1 NVKGMVKNHCLAR
14 AVSDVGMFEFR
25 RMLEYKSN
33 WYDREIRYANTFYP
47 SSKTCSNC
55 DWKNDDL
62 KLSDRTFK
70 CQICNHELDR
80 DLNAAL
86 NLKKLY
92 TVSSTGI
99 NALGDGSSGQSATT
113 DFSPSLK
120 KESNGKFT
128 YQLR

>member
-1 NVKGMVKNHCLAR
+1 M
-14 AVSDVGMFEFR
+14 SEFR
-25 RMLEYKSN
+25 RMLEYKAN
-33 WYDREIRYANTFYP
+33 WYGREIQYADTFYP

-55 DWKNDDL
+55 GWKNDDL

-92 TVSSTGI
+92 TASSAGI
-99 NALGDGSSGQSATT
+99 HALGDGSSFSGESQNY
-113 DFSPSLK
+113 SPSLK
-120 KESNGKFT
+120 KESNGRFT
-128 YQLR
+128 YQLRDVNFCKF

>member
-1 NVKGMVKNHCLAR
+1 M
-14 AVSDVGMFEFR
+14 STP
-25 RMLEYKSN
+25 
-33 WYDREIRYANTFYP
+33 YDN
-47 SSKTCSNC
+47 
-55 DWKNDDL
+55 L

-99 NALGDGSSGQSATT
+99 HALGDGSSSNESSV
-113 DFSPSLK
+113 SPSLK

-128 YQLR
+128 YVLKHSVDFCKF